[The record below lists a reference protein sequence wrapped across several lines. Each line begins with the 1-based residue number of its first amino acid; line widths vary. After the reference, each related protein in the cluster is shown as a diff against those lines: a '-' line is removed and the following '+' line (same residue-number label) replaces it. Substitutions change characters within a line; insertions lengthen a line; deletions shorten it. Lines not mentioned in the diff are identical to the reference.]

1 MSDTK
6 NPLVE
11 MLEPELRYEG
21 GELEF
26 LVLEESW
33 ADYVRALRTG
43 LLARVRDGGKSVS
56 MAPGATQISAEL
68 GVYRTDYEAGDRAAL
83 IDALRL
89 VCRYNVPLPYWAAD
103 GILES
108 LNELDAKP
116 DATLHSVFGME
127 NRYPV
132 SAKRDPR
139 FKGGEKARAEWR
151 TKQRL
156 YMAVSW
162 LIQAKGMAK
171 GKAIQKAIADEKLP
185 VCVRNAHDWYA
196 EVEAIQQKHLRA
208 MRGVKLHKLR

>member
-1 MSDTK
+1 MSETK
-6 NPLVE
+6 NPF
-11 MLEPELRYEG
+11 LEAMEPYLRYEDA
-21 GELEF
+21 EREF
-26 LVLEESW
+26 LALEESW

-56 MAPGATQISAEL
+56 IAPDAAQMSAQL
-68 GVYRTDYEAGDRAAL
+68 GVYRDDYAQGDRAAL

-89 VCRYNVPLPYWAAD
+89 VCQNNVPLPYWAAD

-108 LNELDAKP
+108 LKELDTNP
-116 DATLHSVFGME
+116 VATLHSVFGMAP
-127 NRYPV
+127 RYPV
-132 SAKRDPR
+132 SPKRGR
-139 FKGGEKARAEWR
+139 KGRDDWR

-162 LIQAKGMAK
+162 LIQAEGMAK

-185 VCVRNAHDWYA
+185 VCVRKAHDWYA

>member
-26 LVLEESW
+26 LALEESW

-103 GILES
+103 GILAS
-108 LNELDAKP
+108 LKELDTTP
-116 DATLHSVFGME
+116 GATMHSVFDMLR
-127 NRYPV
+127 RYPV
-132 SAKRDPR
+132 SPKRGRKERDD
-139 FKGGEKARAEWR
+139 WR

-156 YMAVSW
+156 YMAASW
-162 LIQAKGMAK
+162 LIKAEGMAK

-185 VCVRNAHDWYA
+185 VGVRKAHDWYA
-196 EVEAIQQKHLRA
+196 EVEAIQTKHLRA

>member
-1 MSDTK
+1 MSDGK
-6 NPLVE
+6 NTFLE
-11 MLEPELRYEG
+11 SLEPSLRYEG

-26 LVLEESW
+26 LALEESW

-56 MAPGATQISAEL
+56 IAPGATQMSAEL
-68 GVYRTDYEAGDRAAL
+68 GVYRGNYEAGDRAAL

-103 GILES
+103 GILSS
-108 LNELDAKP
+108 LNDLDATP
-116 DATLHSVFGME
+116 GTTLHSVFDMVR
-127 NRYPV
+127 RYPV
-132 SAKRDPR
+132 SPKRGRKERDD
-139 FKGGEKARAEWR
+139 WR

-162 LIQAKGMAK
+162 LIHAKGMEK
-171 GKAIQKAIADEKLP
+171 GKALKKAIADEKLR

-196 EVEAIQQKHLRA
+196 EVDAIQQKHLRA
-208 MRGVKLHKLR
+208 QRGVKLHKLR